1 MKYKK
6 TEAGQLA
13 VKERSALLSS
23 RQRSLLIMVDGQK
36 EMADLV
42 RTVTGLGGTA
52 EDVKVLLEHGFIEG
66 TGVGMA
72 AQQAATPPAEQV
84 SALAISPAAESPLA
98 VVPASAREI
107 LSDQQLYQ
115 RAYPV
120 ATKLTSSLGL
130 RGFRLNLA
138 VEGAGDYQALLAVAS
153 RIREAVG
160 EAKFKVLGQA
170 LAND

>member
-1 MKYKK
+1 M
-6 TEAGQLA
+6 A

-42 RTVTGLGGTA
+42 RTVTGLGGTID
-52 EDVKVLLEHGFIEG
+52 DVNVLLVHGLIEG
-66 TGVGMA
+66 IGA
-72 AQQAATPPAEQV
+72 AVLNPTPL
-84 SALAISPAAESPLA
+84 SLPAAA
-98 VVPASAREI
+98 VPVAPAAARIREN
-107 LSDQQLYQ
+107 LSEQELYR

-138 VEGAGDYQALLAVAS
+138 VEGAADYPALLEVAS

-160 EAKFKVLGQA
+160 EEKFRVLGQA

>member
-42 RTVTGLGGTA
+42 RTVTGLGGTV
-52 EDVKVLLEHGFIEG
+52 EDVNVLLVHALIEG
-66 TGVGMA
+66 IGA
-72 AQQAATPPAEQV
+72 AVPVPQAGAVALASA
-84 SALAISPAAESPLA
+84 SALSLAAEAPA
-98 VVPASAREI
+98 VPVAVPARET

-138 VEGAGDYQALLAVAS
+138 VEGAGDYQSLLAVAS

-160 EAKFKVLGQA
+160 EEKFRALGQA